1 LTAHFDPD
9 YKSRRAPIFRLY
21 GAWFPTIS
29 IHKEFSMRPL
39 YKLVARILILSMVWM
54 PFSLQAGMVG
64 TDMVAAS
71 AQDQMNRD
79 KVATFVARGDVVRQF
94 ESLGLSA
101 STAQERVNALTQ
113 EEVNRI
119 AGKIDELPAGASSG
133 WAWAAG
139 IIIVGLIIWM
149 VWYKK

>member
-1 LTAHFDPD
+1 
-9 YKSRRAPIFRLY
+9 
-21 GAWFPTIS
+21 
-29 IHKEFSMRPL
+29 MRPL

-64 TDMVAAS
+64 TDLVAAS
-71 AQDQMNRD
+71 AQDQLNRD

-94 ESLGLSA
+94 EALGLSA
-101 STAQERVNALTQ
+101 ATAQERVNALTQ
-113 EEVNRI
+113 DEVNRV